1 MTDLHEVKDPV
12 VAIHLAKMEGKL
24 EALKTSNEAIGRQLE
39 HVTSELREVLKVSN
53 KLPDHDNSVKRIW
66 QEIEARDKLWD
77 ERLNATNNSTLVVR
91 DRVNKIFWFS
101 AGFSS
106 VSGIL
111 LSIVIWLVLG
121 ELEHTKQLADRIT
134 QIELYLVSDRQ
145 TPFKAD

>member
-39 HVTSELREVLKVSN
+39 YVTNELREVVKVSS
-53 KLPDHDNSVKRIW
+53 KLPDHDDAVKRIW
-66 QEIEARDKLWD
+66 QELETRDKLWD
-77 ERLNATNNSTLVVR
+77 ERLNATNSSTLLIR
-91 DRVNKIFWFS
+91 DRVNKIFWFG

-111 LSIVIWLVLG
+111 LGLIIWLVLS
-121 ELEHTKQLADRIT
+121 ELEHTKQLADRIR

-145 TPFKAD
+145 IPFKAD

>member
-39 HVTSELREVLKVSN
+39 YVTNELREVVKVSS
-53 KLPDHDNSVKRIW
+53 KLPDHDDAVKRIW
-66 QEIEARDKLWD
+66 QELETRDKLWD
-77 ERLNATNNSTLVVR
+77 ERLHATNSSTLLIR
-91 DRVNKIFWFS
+91 DRVNKIFWFG

-106 VSGIL
+106 VSGVL
-111 LSIVIWLVLG
+111 LGIIIWLVLG
-121 ELEHTKQLADRIT
+121 ELDHTKQLADRIR